1 MGKFKIEWTEEVW
14 YRMEVEAD
22 SYDDAREKFWA
33 GEYNLDNGT
42 QTGGECQDS
51 VEIEEIEEVA

>member
-1 MGKFKIEWTEEVW
+1 MAKFKIEWTEEVW

-22 SYDDAREKFWA
+22 SEEQARELFWA
-33 GEYNLDNGT
+33 GEYNLDEGT

-51 VEIEEIEEVA
+51 VEIEEVA

>member
-22 SYDDAREKFWA
+22 SYDDAREKFWS

-51 VEIEEIEEVA
+51 VEIDEIEEVV